1 MEKPFATVD
10 AWASKNGIAPTDIL
24 LGEFGMVR
32 QEYGNPYVVPAD
44 QRAAYYRDMIGRA
57 ERRGY
62 GWSLWSYGGAF
73 GVVEAF
79 DTRRAEP
86 DVLDMVRGL
95 PDRPP
100 EGE

>member
-1 MEKPFATVD
+1 
-10 AWASKNGIAPTDIL
+10 
-24 LGEFGMVR
+24 
-32 QEYGNPYVVPAD
+32 
-44 QRAAYYRDMIGRA
+44 MIGRA